1 MFRWIL
7 PLLFLPTSANAIE
20 SIILYNKTQDKVLL
34 SQNTEILRPIAS
46 VTKLMTA
53 MVILDGSQMLDEKI
67 KLQNKIKS
75 NLPVREYSRAELL
88 NAMLVRSDNA
98 AAETLA
104 SNYQGGRE
112 AFITAMNSKAKS
124 IGMYNTSF
132 DDASGLSRLNIST
145 AEDVSVMLMEA
156 FGYEYIRNVSVKKQV
171 SFQVPTKNKN
181 KLFELP
187 NTNTPILS
195 LFNNIEV
202 SKTGYT
208 TPAGFCLA
216 MVVHKGADLFS
227 VVILGSDNK
236 QSRFN
241 TAKKILSNHLQE

>member
-1 MFRWIL
+1 MIKWLLVLLLL
-7 PLLFLPTSANAIE
+7 PVSANAIE
-20 SIILYNKTQDKVLL
+20 SIILYNRTQDKVVL
-34 SQNTEILRPIAS
+34 SQNTETIRPIAS

-53 MVILDGSQMLDEKI
+53 MVILDGSQSLEEKI
-67 KLQNKIKS
+67 KLQNKVKS
-75 NLPVREYSRAELL
+75 NLPMKEYTRAELL

-104 SNYQGGRE
+104 SSYTGGRE
-112 AFITAMNSKAKS
+112 AFIIAMNQKAKS

-132 DDASGLSRLNIST
+132 DDASGLSKSNTST
-145 AEDVSVMLMEA
+145 AEDVSRMLLES
-156 FGYEYIRNVSVKKQV
+156 FGYETIRAVSIKKQV
-171 SFQVPTKNKN
+171 AFDGSKKKSISLT
-181 KLFELP
+181 
-187 NTNTPILS
+187 NTNTPILT
-195 LFNNIEV
+195 LFDNIEV

-236 QSRFN
+236 QTRFN
-241 TAKKILSNHLQE
+241 LAKNLLTNYLNNQ